1 MDPLNKD
8 PVIRHQ
14 TNAAFGPFG
23 DHPRRQGGLAGAALG
38 KDQQAEITDGDGHA
52 MTVFVLTGG
61 LAKSERVV
69 AEIRGR
75 VAFLAPVMV
84 YPGENEL
91 EALALGVLAVLRGE
105 AASRVYEG

>member
-38 KDQQAEITDGDGHA
+38 KDQQAEITDSDGHA

-61 LAKSERVV
+61 LER
-69 AEIRGR
+69 AHGQS
-75 VAFLAPVMV
+75 
-84 YPGENEL
+84 
-91 EALALGVLAVLRGE
+91 
-105 AASRVYEG
+105 ASRRPSMRGAI